1 MSLLPGTSGESCS
14 SFVGNNSLGPSLKS
28 PTEHILYFL
37 LSHLEAAAAAAAAVA
52 RPYRYLIVTK
62 AQ

>member
-28 PTEHILYFL
+28 TEHILYFL
-37 LSHLEAAAAAAAAVA
+37 LSHLEEAAAAVA
-52 RPYRYLIVTK
+52 VAWPYRYLIVTE

>member
-37 LSHLEAAAAAAAAVA
+37 LSHLEEAAAAVA
-52 RPYRYLIVTK
+52 VAWPYRYLIVTK